1 MCLCAMCRYYIQ
13 HCFLFCIFVRTRYAR
28 QGTRRARALQRAPG
42 SAGWRAIGLSRG
54 AISRRRSRHAR
65 AHVERSGQAHE
76 LLVNMSTRDAP
87 AGLVW
92 HCAAVLSCWDPC
104 VTHMEPR
111 SPPRLH
117 CGKGGE
123 DGAVVSTCMPPRATQ
138 PAAPPPCRQHTL
150 LAPSRPPT
158 AAQLVRAQAT
168 LPPTG
173 PDLAPGFHR
182 RERPQLAASIE
193 LSLSRSDGSA
203 VLICPRRCA

>member
-1 MCLCAMCRYYIQ
+1 MCNVQLHSTLLSIM
-13 HCFLFCIFVRTRYAR
+13 HMRTHTLRTA
-28 QGTRRARALQRAPG
+28 GHTPRARALQRAPG
-42 SAGWRAIGLSRG
+42 SRAGRWRAISAYRG
-54 AISRRRSRHAR
+54 GQSDVDARDTR
-65 AHVERSGQAHE
+65 AHVVRSGQAHV

-104 VTHMEPR
+104 VTHTEPR

-138 PAAPPPCRQHTL
+138 PATAPPPCRQHTL

-158 AAQLVRAQAT
+158 AAQLVRAWAT
-168 LPPTG
+168 LPRTG

>member
-1 MCLCAMCRYYIQ
+1 MCRYIQ
-13 HCFLFCIFVRTRYAR
+13 HCFVLCICVRTRYAR

-42 SAGWRAIGLSRG
+42 SRGWRAIGLSRG
-54 AISRRRSRHAR
+54 AIRRRRSRHAR
-65 AHVERSGQAHE
+65 ARGTIRPSARITCKHV
-76 LLVNMSTRDAP
+76 
-87 AGLVW
+87 
-92 HCAAVLSCWDPC
+92 DPRC
-104 VTHMEPR
+104 PR
-111 SPPRLH
+111 GPRLALRRRPLVLGSVRNAH
-117 CGKGGE
+117 G
-123 DGAVVSTCMPPRATQ
+123 ATQ
-138 PAAPPPCRQHTL
+138 PATAPPPCRQHTL

-158 AAQLVRAQAT
+158 AAQLVRAWAT

>member
-1 MCLCAMCRYYIQ
+1 
-13 HCFLFCIFVRTRYAR
+13 
-28 QGTRRARALQRAPG
+28 
-42 SAGWRAIGLSRG
+42 
-54 AISRRRSRHAR
+54 
-65 AHVERSGQAHE
+65 VERSGQAHV

-104 VTHMEPR
+104 VTHTEPR
-111 SPPRLH
+111 SPGPSA
-117 CGKGGE
+117 CNEGGHQHAMRE
-123 DGAVVSTCMPPRATQ
+123 AISMQGATQ

-158 AAQLVRAQAT
+158 AAQLVRAWAT